1 MIVKV
6 CGITSQADALAAID
20 AGANALGFNFWQ
32 GSPRYLDP
40 EAADFIP
47 ALPVLKVG
55 VFVDCAAI
63 EVAKIATRLQLDV
76 VQLHGASGAPAGVRY
91 WRAASVRD
99 GFDTATLRDQG
110 AEAYLLDAPAGA
122 LHGGTGKTF
131 DWTLIRN
138 ASRHIVVAGGLDASN
153 VAMAISTA
161 RPWGVDACSR
171 LESAPGRKDHAK
183 VAAFVAA
190 ARAASLVL
198 S

>member
-6 CGITSQADALAAID
+6 CGVTSQADALAAID

-76 VQLHGASGAPAGVRY
+76 VTAGASGTCRSSVLARRP
-91 WRAASVRD
+91 VRD
-99 GFDTATLRDQG
+99 GFDTATSDQG
-110 AEAYLLDAPAGA
+110 AEAYLPMPPPALTAAPARPSIDHSQRPPHRRGRRT
-122 LHGGTGKTF
+122 H
-131 DWTLIRN
+131 
-138 ASRHIVVAGGLDASN
+138 ASN

-161 RPWGVDACSR
+161 RPWGVDLLTSR
-171 LESAPGRKDHAK
+171 VRPWPGRPC
-183 VAAFVAA
+183 
-190 ARAASLVL
+190 
-198 S
+198 